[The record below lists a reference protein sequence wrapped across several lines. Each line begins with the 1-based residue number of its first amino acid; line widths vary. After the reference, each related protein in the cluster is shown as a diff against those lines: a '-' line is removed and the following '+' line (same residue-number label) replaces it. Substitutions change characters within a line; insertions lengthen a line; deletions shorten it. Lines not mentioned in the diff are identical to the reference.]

1 MKERVLRRDANL
13 WTSLFLMV
21 FSGVV
26 ISGAFDLE
34 VGTPRNPGSGF
45 MIVGTGGVLGI
56 LALHLFIKSLLSRES
71 KAEKALEPIH
81 HGRIVC
87 VIAANIIYILIL
99 QPLGYLLSTFL
110 LMGFL
115 FQVHEKGKW
124 LSSLWGSALTSVV
137 SYLVFSKMLQL
148 NLPRGLIPFF

>member
-1 MKERVLRRDANL
+1 MKERGLRKDSNL

-21 FSGVV
+21 FSGAV

-34 VGTPRNPGSGF
+34 VGTPHNPGSGF
-45 MIVGTGGVLGI
+45 MILGTAGVLGI
-56 LALHLFIKSLLSRES
+56 LALHLFIKSLLSRGPR
-71 KAEKALEPIH
+71 AEKASEPIH
-81 HGRIVC
+81 RGRIVS
-87 VIAANIIYILIL
+87 VISANIIYILIL
-99 QPLGYLLSTFL
+99 QPLGYLLSTFF

-124 LSSLWGSALTSVV
+124 LSSLWGAALTSVV